1 MPSVHV
7 FLRTIVRVS
16 AVCSQ
21 PRSRFPAKLSIT
33 SYPLVGRAMSDAGS
47 DGQRT
52 VRQSVEQLIIR
63 AYLNLIT
70 ASPLQPQQSVEQSQ
84 SIVGPNPV
92 GTSPPQ
98 PQQSVEQS
106 ISISTLP
113 NPSGST
119 EQSSINEPSVIQN
132 LTVKFSCRRDKIE
145 RNFLLPEVDVDDIQ
159 TVKDLKFYL
168 VHNLPIREI
177 GSVGYLVKGRKKVW
191 FHTDSE
197 LQKLIA
203 GTLIKGKDVLWCDGT
218 MQSAEKDDSMNS
230 DEENADAS
238 PPTKKQ
244 RKPSASDERRERVQA
259 LFEDLK
265 TKHGPSYSGP

>member
-1 MPSVHV
+1 
-7 FLRTIVRVS
+7 
-16 AVCSQ
+16 
-21 PRSRFPAKLSIT
+21 
-33 SYPLVGRAMSDAGS
+33 MSDAGS
-47 DGQRT
+47 DRQRT
-52 VRQSVEQLIIR
+52 VRQSVEQSIIR

-70 ASPLQPQQSVEQSQ
+70 ASPLQPQQSVDQSQ

-106 ISISTLP
+106 ISISTLIK
-113 NPSGST
+113 PSGST
-119 EQSSINEPSVIQN
+119 EQSSINEPGVIQN

-145 RNFLLPEVDVDDIQ
+145 RNFLLLEVDVDDIQ
-159 TVKDLKFYL
+159 TIKDLKFYL

-177 GSVGYLVKGRKKVW
+177 GSVGYFIKGRKKVW

-197 LQKLIA
+197 LQRLIA
-203 GTLIKGKDVLWCDGT
+203 GTLIKGKGSLWCDGT

-244 RKPSASDERRERVQA
+244 RKPSVSDERRERVQA

-265 TKHGPSYSGP
+265 TKHGPSYSG

>member
-1 MPSVHV
+1 M
-7 FLRTIVRVS
+7 
-16 AVCSQ
+16 
-21 PRSRFPAKLSIT
+21 PAKLSIT
-33 SYPLVGRAMSDAGS
+33 TYPHIVGAMSDAGS
-47 DGQRT
+47 DGRLT
-52 VRQSVEQLIIR
+52 VRQSVEQSIIR

-92 GTSPPQ
+92 GTSLPH
-98 PQQSVEQS
+98 PQQSLEQS

-119 EQSSINEPSVIQN
+119 EQSIVSEPGVIQN
-132 LTVKFSCRRDKIE
+132 LTVKFSCRRDKME
-145 RNFLLPEVDVDDIQ
+145 RNFLLPEVDDIQ
-159 TVKDLKFYL
+159 TIKDLKFYL

-203 GTLIKGKDVLWCDGT
+203 GTLIKGKG
-218 MQSAEKDDSMNS
+218 A
-230 DEENADAS
+230 
-238 PPTKKQ
+238 
-244 RKPSASDERRERVQA
+244 R
-259 LFEDLK
+259 
-265 TKHGPSYSGP
+265 